1 MLSQQ
6 QSTEQEYVLKVRP
19 AKDRSWPIGQTIL
32 VVSIVYFILI
42 LFKSTSLLSTLGIL
56 LMIAFTSILLRYIL
70 LVPQK
75 IEYKLTQKGLHIES
89 LRKIRIW
96 PYQDLQILPSQ
107 GSLGV
112 KISGVSTKG
121 YYSGVFIWNGSE
133 TDRVEAIASTSQ
145 NGILLVYKK
154 QYYFITPADVSGFI
168 TQLKSLD
175 VSTLSHPK

>member
-1 MLSQQ
+1 MHHQ

-19 AKDRSWPIGQTIL
+19 AKDRSWPVGQIIL
-32 VVSIVYFILI
+32 VVSILYFSLI

-56 LMIAFTSILLRYIL
+56 FMITFTSVLLRYIL
-70 LVPQK
+70 LIPRK
-75 IEYKLTQKGLHIES
+75 IQYKLTQKGLHIES
-89 LRKIRIW
+89 LRKIRVW

-121 YYSGVFIWNGSE
+121 YYSGIFIWNGIE

-145 NGILLVYKK
+145 SGLLLVYKE

-175 VSTLSHPK
+175 VSSLSHSK